1 MSTGFLPTEDHT
13 MLSTPQRPTS
23 LAVLTSGGDAAG
35 MNPAVRAVVRTGLH
49 LGLEMYAVYDGL
61 QGLVDGGD
69 SIRRMSSHDVG
80 GILQQGG
87 TVLGTARSEDFR
99 TRDGRRTA
107 ARNLVERGIAA
118 LVVVG
123 GDGSLTGASLF
134 RQEWPELLAEL
145 AERGE
150 IEQSALEAHR
160 RFTLV
165 GLVGS
170 IDNDMFGTD
179 MTIGADTALHRIT
192 EAVDAIHS
200 TASSHQRSFVIEVM
214 GRNCGYLALMSALAT
229 GANWVLIPESPP
241 DTDDWEESMCR
252 ALTAGRAIGRRLN
265 LVIVAEGARDRHG
278 NPITAQ
284 HVKEVLEE
292 RLGEDTRVTSLGH
305 VQRGGAPSA
314 FDRYLSTVLGY
325 AAVEQVITSPGAEPQ
340 LVGIREHQIISSPL
354 MDCVDKTRAVADVIA
369 EQDYDTA
376 MHMRGGSFR
385 DSFRLIRTM
394 VRSKPH
400 PPEPGQQRLR
410 LAVVHAGGAAPG
422 MNTAVR
428 VAVRVGIDRG
438 HTMLAVKNGFEGFL
452 QDNLE
457 EMGWMSVN
465 GWVSRGGA
473 ELGTSRFIPNEGQ
486 VERIAG
492 QLDAHD
498 IDGILMIGGWSGYET
513 AHALHGGRE
522 HHSKLA
528 LPIVLLP
535 ASINNDLPGS
545 EISIGADTALNSI
558 VFDVDK
564 IKQSAV
570 ADGRCFVV
578 EVMGRDC
585 GYLALMSGLATGA
598 ERVYL
603 PEEGI
608 SLDDLEAD
616 ISDLRAGF
624 EHGKRLG
631 LVIRNEHADPV
642 YTTSF
647 ICSLFGREG
656 WDLFDARESILGY
669 IQQGGDPSPFDR
681 IQATRLAS
689 KCTEYLIEQALS
701 DAPESA
707 FIGLQRGK
715 VQFTPLARFPDLIE
729 PDAQRPRRQTWIA
742 LRPLAQVMEGRGARS
757 R

>member
-1 MSTGFLPTEDHT
+1 
-13 MLSTPQRPTS
+13 
-23 LAVLTSGGDAAG
+23 
-35 MNPAVRAVVRTGLH
+35 
-49 LGLEMYAVYDGL
+49 
-61 QGLVDGGD
+61 
-69 SIRRMSSHDVG
+69 MSSEDVG

-87 TVLGTARSEDFR
+87 TVLGTARSQDFL
-99 TRDGRRTA
+99 TREGRRAA
-107 ARNLVERGIAA
+107 ARNLVERGIDA

-123 GDGSLTGASLF
+123 GDGSLTGANLF

-145 AERGE
+145 AEHGE
-150 IEQSALEAHR
+150 IEPTTVAAHKR
-160 RFTLV
+160 LTLV

-179 MTIGADTALHRIT
+179 MTIGADTALHRIVN
-192 EAVDAIHS
+192 AVDAIHS

-252 ALTAGRAIGRRLN
+252 ALMAGRSIGRRLN
-265 LVIVAEGARDRHG
+265 IVIVAEGARDLHG

-284 HVKEVLEE
+284 HVKQVLED

-325 AAVEQVITSPGAEPQ
+325 AAVEQVITSPGAEAQ
-340 LVGIREHQIISSPL
+340 VVGIKEHQIISSPL
-354 MDCVDKTRAVADVIA
+354 MDCVDKTRAVANMIG
-369 EQDYDTA
+369 EHDYETA
-376 MHMRGGSFR
+376 MEMRGGSFR
-385 DSFRLIRTM
+385 DSFRMIRTM
-394 VRSKPH
+394 VRAQPH
-400 PPEPGQQRLR
+400 PPEPGQRKLR
-410 LAVVHAGGAAPG
+410 LALVHAGGAAPG
-422 MNTAVR
+422 MNTAAR

-438 HTMLAVKNGFEGFL
+438 HTMLAVRNGFEGL
-452 QDNLE
+452 INDDIE

-473 ELGTSRFIPNEGQ
+473 ELGTSRFVPDEGE
-486 VERIAG
+486 VELIAKR
-492 QLDAHD
+492 LEAHD

-513 AHALHGGRE
+513 AHALHTGRVG
-522 HHSKLA
+522 HPKLG
-528 LPIVLLP
+528 LPIVCLP

-545 EISIGADTALNSI
+545 EVSIGADTALNSI

-585 GYLALMSGLATGA
+585 GYLALMGGLATGA

-603 PEEGI
+603 PEEGV
-608 SLDDLEAD
+608 SLKDLETD
-616 ISDLRAGF
+616 INDLKAGF
-624 EHGKRLG
+624 EQGKRLG

-647 ICSLFGREG
+647 IRALFGREG
-656 WDLFDARESILGY
+656 SDLFDVRESILGY

-701 DAPESA
+701 GSPESA
-707 FIGLQRGK
+707 FIGLQRGR
-715 VQFTPLARFPDLIE
+715 VRFTALSEFPALVE
-729 PDAQRPRRQTWIA
+729 PSVQRPREQTWMA
-742 LRPLAQVMEGRGARS
+742 LRPLAAVMTGLRGDAR
-757 R
+757 